1 MKSLIIIPTYNEREN
16 IQSLIEDIWE
26 LKKGFHILIID
37 DNSPDGTGEILEKLR
52 IKYQKSKIE
61 VIHRRKKIGLGTAY
75 IQGFRWALSRDFE
88 YIFTMDA
95 DLSHNPKYLPLFL
108 EKMADGYDVVVGSR
122 YIKTGGREEK
132 GVVNWP
138 IYRLLLS
145 RAANLYTRIITRLP
159 LADSTGG
166 FNCYRRKVLESIDL
180 DRISSDGYAFQ
191 IEMKFKTWKKGFRLR
206 EIPIIFVG
214 RRFGQSKISRKIIW
228 KAIFL
233 VWKLRTQRAQNR

>member
-95 DLSHNPKYLPLFL
+95 DLSHKPKYLPLFL

-122 YIKTGGREEK
+122 YIKTGRKERK

-191 IEMKFKTWKKGFRLR
+191 IEMKFKTWKKGFRLG

-233 VWKLRTQRAQNR
+233 VWKLRTQRAQSR